1 MTSGPPS
8 TLPPAALGP
17 LIQGLSLL
25 CWALPLAVVICVQT
39 ARTDWLRAWGLW
51 PAARPAGLVGGAVP
65 RLAQIESCHAGRPT
79 LEKIWLLALIAWG
92 SSPFLS
98 WHGRVPQQPWF
109 ESMVLVAAVVG
120 VLLLLQFNRWL
131 RELAPLLADPGLHK
145 EMAVL
150 VPWNRAW
157 LRAGL
162 GLLLLAEAISHFQ
175 TARPAALR
183 IATVLDRHSFLF
195 WVVFLL
201 APLAMTLALLW
212 KTKAAA
218 WNALLRRAGTN

>member
-1 MTSGPPS
+1 MTSGSSPP
-8 TLPPAALGP
+8 LPPAALGS

-39 ARTDWLRAWGLW
+39 ARTDWLRPWGLW
-51 PAARPAGLVGGAVP
+51 PVVLTTGLVWGAVH
-65 RLAQIESCHAGRPT
+65 RLAQIESAHAGLPT
-79 LEKIWLLALIAWG
+79 LEKIRLLALIAWG
-92 SSPFLS
+92 SSPFLY
-98 WHGRVPQQPWF
+98 WHGRIPHHPWF
-109 ESMVLVAAVVG
+109 ETMVLVAAVAG
-120 VLLLLQFNRWL
+120 LLLLLQFNRWL
-131 RELAPLLADPGLHK
+131 RDLAPFLTDAGLQR

-162 GLLLLAEAISHFQ
+162 ALLLLAEVLSRFGFSH
-175 TARPAALR
+175 PVALR
-183 IATVLDRHSFLF
+183 ISVLLDRHSFLF

-212 KTKAAA
+212 KTKDAA
-218 WNALLRRAGTN
+218 WNALLRQAGTK